1 MCSYYKLLIL
11 PHHVKKMQFYHP
23 FSTFSAVK
31 DIVLGQ
37 MRLYRVTA
45 PRRTCQE
52 LPTCAHSEQALNTKD
67 AEAGGPFSLEDPG
80 QQVVA
85 VNIMICVGG

>member
-1 MCSYYKLLIL
+1 
-11 PHHVKKMQFYHP
+11 
-23 FSTFSAVK
+23 
-31 DIVLGQ
+31 
-37 MRLYRVTA
+37 MRLYRITA

-67 AEAGGPFSLEDPG
+67 AEADESLPGATQGGALSPEDPG

-85 VNIMICVGG
+85 VNIMICVGGKRARVQGQTMSAIRA